1 MFGDKYNLFYERVI
15 IPLKI
20 LLGKVVHFMKK
31 IKALAAL
38 LFIAFVLT
46 GCDMDTSVVS
56 GTDDS
61 SEISAVS
68 STYSTETVSVSLP
81 AESTPNSAEETLTQA
96 EFDEIISLFSKWAYV
111 GCDIHPDRTRSIE
124 PYFPLCVDRFNYIT
138 EERLQHKGG
147 VMTYTEYYYKVVS
160 GACATEEGFNAKLN
174 EIFTEKYKEKYL
186 GSSEGQKFRIKDGDV
201 YVAPVN
207 YLSLEPRTHNL
218 KFCVE
223 RPDADTIVLT
233 IKQSDTDSGFKQTI
247 VKTKDGS
254 HRIDDGN
261 LFSIQDFFC
270 FSRELNVT
278 CGDLTYSRPS
288 TWNTSVTSEITE
300 LWDITEFE
308 CAMALLKDLEYVDY
322 ELHIPELK
330 FCTDPEQ
337 SIYES
342 WTDDP
347 FNKVVNS
354 PLSEAEA
361 FLRKLDIMF
370 TKSYKQRYIS
380 NPDRR
385 FTFKEGIV
393 YTAPPETDNS
403 LIINVKRFEL
413 TSFDRIDENTILM
426 TLSCK
431 CNIKD
436 YDNNEENPTYEC
448 TIRLVKDE
456 DWYHFRIDDI
466 ISSFPPF
473 MGISECFWV
482 ASTLYYG
489 DISIRI

>member
-1 MFGDKYNLFYERVI
+1 
-15 IPLKI
+15 
-20 LLGKVVHFMKK
+20 MKK
-31 IKALAAL
+31 IKALAML

-61 SEISAVS
+61 SDISAVS
-68 STYSTETVSVSLP
+68 YSAENVSVSLP
-81 AESTPNSAEETLTQA
+81 AESVSNSADERLTQA
-96 EFDEIISLFSKWAYV
+96 EFDEIITLFNKWAYV
-111 GCDIHPDRTRSIE
+111 GCDIHPDLIKSTV
-124 PYFPLCVDRFNYIT
+124 PYFPLCVDRFDYIT
-138 EERLQHKGG
+138 DELIGPPRDPSIGY
-147 VMTYTEYYYKVVS
+147 YTEYYYKVVS
-160 GACATEEGFNAKLN
+160 GACTTEEGFNAKLD
-174 EIFTEKYKEKYL
+174 EIFTEKFKEKYL
-186 GSSEGQKFRIKDGDV
+186 GSSEKQKFRIKDGEL
-201 YVAPVN
+201 YVSHVT
-207 YLSLEPRTHNL
+207 YLSLKPITHDL

-233 IKQSDTDSGFKQTI
+233 IKQSDLDSGFQQTI
-247 VKTKDGS
+247 VRTKNGVY
-254 HRIDDGN
+254 RIDDGE
-261 LFSIQDFFC
+261 LFNIQEFFS
-270 FSRELNVT
+270 FAREVNVT
-278 CGDLTYSRPS
+278 CGDLTYNRPS

-308 CAMALLKDLEYVDY
+308 CAIALLKDLEYVDY

-342 WTDDP
+342 WTEDP

-385 FTFKEGIV
+385 FTFKEGIL
-393 YTAPPETDNS
+393 YTAPPQKDNS

-426 TLSCK
+426 TLSCT

-436 YDNNEENPTYEC
+436 SDRNEENPTYEYK
-448 TIRLVKDE
+448 IKLVKDE
-456 DWYHFRIDDI
+456 DWYYFRIDDI
-466 ISSFPPF
+466 SGSYPPF
-473 MGISECFWV
+473 MDIAACFWYT
-482 ASTLYYG
+482 STLYYG
-489 DISIRI
+489 DISISI